1 MNVSFP
7 LAADSWGEE
16 EDRAITRVLSSKR
29 FTMGQEVKNFEQAIC
44 EKFGFK
50 HSVMVNSGSSAN
62 LVMLTALQIT
72 KGKDWPENP
81 EVIVPAVSWSTTFTP
96 FYYLNMTPVF
106 VDIDQENLGL
116 SIDRVLEAI
125 SPKTVAI
132 LAVNVLG
139 LPAQLDVLSK
149 IAHERGLT
157 LLEDNCESL
166 GAKLD
171 GTYTGAYGL
180 ASSHSSF
187 FSHHISTMEGGW
199 ISTNDEGFYQTCLA
213 LRAHGWVREQP
224 ENSPLRTGVEEGFSS
239 LFHFVLPGLNFR
251 PLELEAAI
259 GIEQLKKLDNMNNWR
274 VRNEKIF
281 KNLFSQSNN
290 LRLQSGR
297 GQSTSFALPIVLTG
311 ALSGKRQLIADA
323 LIEQGVECR
332 PIIAGNFTKQ
342 PVMKYL
348 NSNTVAALPNA
359 DEVHFNGLYIGN
371 HPKDLSKEIKLAW
384 ETFETTESRILD
396 GIGF

>member
-1 MNVSFP
+1 
-7 LAADSWGEE
+7 
-16 EDRAITRVLSSKR
+16 
-29 FTMGQEVKNFEQAIC
+29 MGQEVKNFELAIC
-44 EKFGFK
+44 RKFGFK
-50 HSVMVNSGSSAN
+50 YSVMLNSGSSAN
-62 LVMLTALQIT
+62 LVMLTAMQVLMD
-72 KGKDWPENP
+72 KDWPEKP

-106 VDIDQENLGL
+106 VDIDKDNFGL
-116 SIDRVLEAI
+116 SVERVKEAI

-139 LPAQLDVLSK
+139 LPANLELLRG
-149 IAHERGLT
+149 IADERGLT

-166 GAKLD
+166 GAKL
-171 GTYTGAYGL
+171 GGQYTGSFGL

-199 ISTNDEGFYQTCLA
+199 ISTNDEKFYQACLS

-224 ENSPLRTGVEEGFSS
+224 QNSPLRTGVEDGFNS

-259 GIEQLKKLDNMNNWR
+259 GIEQLKKLDEMNGWR
-274 VRNEKIF
+274 SRNEKIF
-281 KNLFSQSNN
+281 RDLFARSKNV
-290 LRLQSGR
+290 RLQSGQ
-297 GQSTSFALPIVLTG
+297 GQSTSFALPMVLTG
-311 ALSGKRQLIADA
+311 GLSGKRQTVADA
-323 LIEQGVECR
+323 LIQNGVECR

-348 NSNTVAALPNA
+348 NSQPFPILPNA
-359 DEVHFNGLYIGN
+359 DDVHFNGLYIGN
-371 HPKDLSKEIKLAW
+371 HPKDLSEEIQLAW
-384 ETFETTESRILD
+384 EAFEGVESRILN
-396 GIGF
+396 GIS